1 MSPRIFSLAI
11 AILFLS
17 NSCFALGPLPVDLG
31 TAGNYAILSQTGTS
45 TVEPSDIT
53 GDIGVS
59 AAAATYLTGFA
70 LTLSA
75 DGTYSTSSQVNGK
88 CYAADY
94 TSPTPAKLTAAITDM
109 KTAYTDA
116 STRAPATQ
124 TDLKGGSIGG
134 ATFTPGIYKWTTT
147 VNIATSITLEG
158 TVLDTWIFQIA
169 GTLDMASA
177 QKVLLVGGASP
188 ANIVWAVAGAVTLG
202 TNTVFEGVLL
212 AQTGITPQ
220 TNAAVNGR
228 LLAQSAI
235 ALQKSTI
242 TQPSTSQLSLGL

>member
-1 MSPRIFSLAI
+1 
-11 AILFLS
+11 
-17 NSCFALGPLPVDLG
+17 
-31 TAGNYAILSQTGTS
+31 
-45 TVEPSDIT
+45 
-53 GDIGVS
+53 
-59 AAAATYLTGFA
+59 
-70 LTLSA
+70 
-75 DGTYSTSSQVNGK
+75 
-88 CYAADY
+88 
-94 TSPTPAKLTAAITDM
+94 
-109 KTAYTDA
+109 
-116 STRAPATQ
+116 
-124 TDLKGGSIGG
+124 
-134 ATFTPGIYKWTTT
+134 
-147 VNIATSITLEG
+147 
-158 TVLDTWIFQIA
+158 
-169 GTLDMASA
+169 MASA